1 MSEPQEDPD
10 VRAMSRLREG
20 EDLAL
25 DEIMD
30 RWQGRLMSYLFRLT
44 GNETVAIDLAQETFV
59 RVYQHR
65 ERYRA
70 TGAFS
75 SWLFAIATNLAR
87 HHIRWKMRHHSI
99 SMDARSGERPHG
111 VEALPAPDPG
121 PGDHLENEER
131 ANAVREAVSQLSPG
145 SSRSTHPVRIRGHVI
160 RADCEDPA
168 VLGESSRNATLPG
181 ARNPSRKACSMAQLR
196 IGETCAATFPRST
209 ISSGK
214 SVARIWI

>member
-1 MSEPQEDPD
+1 MSEPQEDPN

-30 RWQGRLMSYLFRLT
+30 RWQGRLTSYLFRLT

-65 ERYRA
+65 ERYRT

-87 HHIRWKMRHHSI
+87 HHIRWKLRHHSI
-99 SMDARSGERPHG
+99 SMDVPSVERAPL
-111 VEALPAPDPG
+111 VETLPAPDPG
-121 PGDHLENEER
+121 PGDRLENEER
-131 ANAVREAVSQLSPG
+131 ANAVREAVSQLPPDLREALILFEYEDMSYEQIAK
-145 SSRSTHPVRIRGHVI
+145 IRRCSVKAVETRLY
-160 RADCEDPA
+160 RARGI
-168 VLGESSRNATLPG
+168 LRGKL
-181 ARNPSRKACSMAQLR
+181 AQWL
-196 IGETCAATFPRST
+196 
-209 ISSGK
+209 SSG
-214 SVARIWI
+214 

>member
-25 DEIMD
+25 DKIMD

-44 GNETVAIDLAQETFV
+44 GTETVAIDLAQETFV

-87 HHIRWKMRHHSI
+87 QHIRWKMRHHSI

-131 ANAVREAVSQLSPG
+131 ANAVREAVSQLSPDLREALILFEYEDM
-145 SSRSTHPVRIRGHVI
+145 SYEQIAKIQRCSVKAVETRLYRARGI
-160 RADCEDPA
+160 LRGK
-168 VLGESSRNATLPG
+168 L
-181 ARNPSRKACSMAQLR
+181 AQWL
-196 IGETCAATFPRST
+196 
-209 ISSGK
+209 SSG
-214 SVARIWI
+214 

>member
-87 HHIRWKMRHHSI
+87 HHIRWKIRHHSI
-99 SMDARSGERPHG
+99 SMDARSGEPPHG

-131 ANAVREAVSQLSPG
+131 ANAVREAVSQLSPDLREALILFEYEDM
-145 SSRSTHPVRIRGHVI
+145 SYEQIAKIQRCSVKAVETRLYRARGI
-160 RADCEDPA
+160 
-168 VLGESSRNATLPG
+168 
-181 ARNPSRKACSMAQLR
+181 LR
-196 IGETCAATFPRST
+196 GKLAPWL
-209 ISSGK
+209 SSG
-214 SVARIWI
+214 

>member
-1 MSEPQEDPD
+1 MSDPQEDPD

-44 GNETVAIDLAQETFV
+44 GTETVAIDLAQDTFV

-87 HHIRWKMRHHSI
+87 QHTRWKMRHHSI
-99 SMDARSGERPHG
+99 SMNARFGERPHG

-121 PGDHLENEER
+121 PGDPSGNLW
-131 ANAVREAVSQLSPG
+131 PG
-145 SSRSTHPVRIRGHVI
+145 SGSEKRDENLLLRSFRLLFAGKKPFERG
-160 RADCEDPA
+160 
-168 VLGESSRNATLPG
+168 
-181 ARNPSRKACSMAQLR
+181 
-196 IGETCAATFPRST
+196 
-209 ISSGK
+209 
-214 SVARIWI
+214 

>member
-1 MSEPQEDPD
+1 MSGPPGDPD

-87 HHIRWKMRHHSI
+87 HHLRWKRRHHSI
-99 SMDARSGERPHG
+99 SMDAPSGERCPG
-111 VEALPAPDPG
+111 VETLPAPGPG
-121 PGDHLENEER
+121 PGDHLESEER
-131 ANAVREAVSQLSPG
+131 ANAVREAVSQLPRELRETLILFEYEDMSYEQIAKIQRCSLKAVETRLYRARGILRGKLAPWL
-145 SSRSTHPVRIRGHVI
+145 RSG
-160 RADCEDPA
+160 
-168 VLGESSRNATLPG
+168 
-181 ARNPSRKACSMAQLR
+181 
-196 IGETCAATFPRST
+196 
-209 ISSGK
+209 
-214 SVARIWI
+214 